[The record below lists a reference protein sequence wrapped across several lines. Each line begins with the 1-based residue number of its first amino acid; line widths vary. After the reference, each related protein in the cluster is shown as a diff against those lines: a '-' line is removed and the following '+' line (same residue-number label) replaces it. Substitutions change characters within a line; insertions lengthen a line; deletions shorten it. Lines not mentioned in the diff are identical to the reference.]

1 MENTIDNTAT
11 TNPPLGLKIFATIYL
26 LKSTIPIL
34 IVSIAKI
41 LEWSTFTDF
50 YYFLSCLSMIAGKM
64 MKDYSDSQPFGAV
77 IVSLL
82 VVLVY
87 VLFITNNLNLQFL
100 RKPSYLNLVR
110 ALAVASLVI
119 SVLTSVS
126 GSGGYGTGQWNSVIY
141 VLSSWAI
148 TIALIIYLFLSKEL
162 KRFFGKMVQ

>member
-1 MENTIDNTAT
+1 
-11 TNPPLGLKIFATIYL
+11 
-26 LKSTIPIL
+26 
-34 IVSIAKI
+34 
-41 LEWSTFTDF
+41 
-50 YYFLSCLSMIAGKM
+50 MIAGKM